1 MTNPQLATK
10 AASLADQLSLN
21 PTLSLTHL
29 TTKAAPVAVAIRAAD
44 QSNNSFSEFTWKQ
57 KVILA
62 QVLLQT
68 VRGESVEDAL
78 DLLDYDAELT
88 EAGDEFCQLNSEDP
102 TESTLGLVL
111 ALLLGINQP

>member
-1 MTNPQLATK
+1 MPNPQLATK

-21 PTLSLTHL
+21 PTLSLTQL
-29 TTKAAPVAVAIRAAD
+29 TTKAASPVAVAIRAAD
-44 QSNNSFSEFTWKQ
+44 QTNFSEFTWKQ

-111 ALLLGINQP
+111 ALLLGIKS